1 MTAQARF
8 TVQQPACPAPVAP
21 GAPVAPDAAAA
32 RQRRLWLRH
41 GLATATALLTGCGT
55 RAPAPPAEPAAP
67 AAPPPRPATATEAAW
82 PQAGGQVLGRNDRL
96 LVYRAAAGDTF
107 EGIAAR
113 FLGQAAHAWQ
123 VADANHGHASPQ
135 AGVPLLVPLRPLNPL
150 GVWPDRVQTVPI
162 LCYHRLGQTASKMVV
177 TPAAF
182 EAQLGWLARNDY
194 RVIRL
199 ADLAGFLAGRQALPR
214 RAVVLSFD
222 DGYESVYRHAFPQL
236 KKHGF
241 AATVFVYTDFL
252 GAGDALT
259 WPQLQEMQASGL
271 VDIQSH
277 SRSHRNLIER
287 LPGET
292 DERYR
297 HNIDAEMRVPREVLE
312 KRLPPLKL
320 RHLAYPFGD
329 ANELVLEAAQRHGF
343 ELAATVIPGGNAFY
357 AQPLMLRRTMI
368 FGDMNL
374 DAFKAKLQTSR
385 PLSAP

>member
-1 MTAQARF
+1 MPLPTP
-8 TVQQPACPAPVAP
+8 TSPAVPPALPS
-21 GAPVAPDAAAA
+21 
-32 RQRRLWLRH
+32 RRLYLRH
-41 GLATATALLTGCGT
+41 TLATAGALLAGCGT
-55 RAPAPPAEPAAP
+55 RAPAPPAEPAV
-67 AAPPPRPATATEAAW
+67 PATAPRQQAASPEAPW
-82 PQAGGQVLGRNDRL
+82 PQAGGQVLGRNERL
-96 LVYRAAAGDTF
+96 LVYRAAAGDTLD
-107 EGIAAR
+107 GVATR
-113 FLGQAAHAWQ
+113 FLGQATLAWQ
-123 VADANHGHASPQ
+123 IADANHSHAAPQ
-135 AGVPLLVPLRPLNPL
+135 AGQLLLVPLRPLNPL

-162 LCYHRLGQTASKMVV
+162 LCYHRLGQTASKMTV

-194 RVIRL
+194 RVMRL
-199 ADLAGFLAGRQALPR
+199 ADLTGFLAGRQALPR

-222 DGYESVYRHAFPQL
+222 DGYESVYRHAFPLL

-297 HNIDAEMRVPREVLE
+297 SNIDAEMRVPREVLE

-329 ANELVLEAAQRHGF
+329 ANELVLDAAQRHGF
-343 ELAATVIPGGNAFY
+343 ELAATVMPGGNAFY